1 MKMKRIDA
9 IYDRVLCGQH
19 FSPCL
24 KRVKRL
30 LPKLMDNNINLCNK
44 LNDKLRVSSFINDTE
59 LRNQKYLKNYVNS
72 SDNYLR
78 QIKSGFMLNKV
89 IKQNIPKISI
99 LSEQISNDCFI
110 KGRNVLH
117 KEKTLLKENN
127 EIETNL
133 EIDELIGKIRD
144 TLNPKKRKKVVT
156 FLPIKL
162 YKPLSSSD
170 LLRYK
175 NNLNFQIKKDEEEFK
190 DKIST
195 YLNDIKKINIDNPNE
210 MSPFSRNLKF
220 NNKIKFIYFKKPKK
234 IKLKDKEGPNLK
246 TIKHLL
252 FPNLYKLS
260 PLSRNKSLDD
270 INNSNNY
277 VNILNKHSVRKIN
290 SFQIF
295 KKINEFNKKFRYL
308 NLQNSEKDI
317 NINDNNINKHNEK
330 ILSNKKDSYELLKD
344 MAENK
349 YFTSRMKKKYKIIS
363 DLIDIELPNPK
374 DYEKIIN
381 EKKKN
386 NDNENDKYE
395 IKQDENN
402 DNKNETKKKLFLSLD
417 HYKDNDLYKE
427 LFDIKNE
434 IRNLKSK
441 RYNMN
446 MHSYDSNNNKND
458 FNGRNHYS
466 FGKLFISR
474 LKSSKFN
481 KQKNNGFLSYE

>member
-9 IYDRVLCGQH
+9 IYDRVLSGQH

-59 LRNQKYLKNYVNS
+59 LRNQKYLRNYVNS

-110 KGRNVLH
+110 KGRNILH

-127 EIETNL
+127 ELETNL

-144 TLNPKKRKKVVT
+144 TLNPKSRKKVVT

-175 NNLNFQIKKDEEEFK
+175 NNLNFQIKKDETEFK
-190 DKIST
+190 NKIST
-195 YLNDIKKINIDNPNE
+195 YLNDIKKIDIDNPNE

-246 TIKHLL
+246 SIKHQL

-290 SFQIF
+290 NFQIF
-295 KKINEFNKKFRYL
+295 KKINELNKKYRYSSFEF
-308 NLQNSEKDI
+308 SERDI
-317 NINDNNINKHNEK
+317 NINDNNINKYNEK
-330 ILSNKKDSYELLKD
+330 IFNDKKDSYELLKD

-374 DYEKIIN
+374 EYDKIIN
-381 EKKKN
+381 ENNKN
-386 NDNENDKYE
+386 DDNGNDKCE
-395 IKQDENN
+395 IKQDEDN
-402 DNKNETKKKLFLSLD
+402 DNKNENKKKLFLSLEN
-417 HYKDNDLYKE
+417 YKEGIYKE

-446 MHSYDSNNNKND
+446 LNSYESNKNKND

-474 LKSSKFN
+474 LKSNKFN
-481 KQKNNGFLSYE
+481 KQKNNEFLSYE

>member
-9 IYDRVLCGQH
+9 IYDRVLSGQH

-30 LPKLMDNNINLCNK
+30 LPKLMGNNINLCNK

-59 LRNQKYLKNYVNS
+59 LRNQKYLRNYVNS
-72 SDNYLR
+72 SDVYLR

-89 IKQNIPKISI
+89 IKQHIPKISI

-110 KGRNVLH
+110 KGRNILH
-117 KEKTLLKENN
+117 KEKELLKENN

-144 TLNPKKRKKVVT
+144 TLNPKNKKKVVT

-175 NNLNFQIKKDEEEFK
+175 NNLNFQIKKDEAEFK

-195 YLNDIKKINIDNPNE
+195 YLNDLKKINIDNPNE
-210 MSPFSRNLKF
+210 MSPFRRNLKF

-246 TIKHLL
+246 SIKHQL
-252 FPNLYKLS
+252 FPYLYKLS

-270 INNSNNY
+270 INNSDNY
-277 VNILNKHSVRKIN
+277 VNILNRYSVRKIN
-290 SFQIF
+290 NFQIF
-295 KKINEFNKKFRYL
+295 KKINELNKKYSTSSL
-308 NLQNSEKDI
+308 DI
-317 NINDNNINKHNEK
+317 KESDIKIDNNEKNNEN
-330 ILSNKKDSYELLKD
+330 ISHDKKDSYELLKD

-349 YFTSRMKKKYKIIS
+349 YFTARMKKKYKIIS
-363 DLIDIELPNPK
+363 DLVDIELPNPK
-374 DYEKIIN
+374 DYDKIIN
-381 EKKKN
+381 ECKKINKN
-386 NDNENDKYE
+386 NNNDKCE
-395 IKQDENN
+395 IKIDENN
-402 DNKNETKKKLFLSLD
+402 DNKNENTKRLFLSLEN
-417 HYKDNDLYKE
+417 YKDNDLYKE
-427 LFDIKNE
+427 LLNIKNE
-434 IRNLKSK
+434 IRMFKSN
-441 RYNMN
+441 RYNN
-446 MHSYDSNNNKND
+446 SNESNKNKND
-458 FNGRNHYS
+458 FKGRNHYS

-474 LKSSKFN
+474 LKSSKLN
-481 KQKNNGFLSYE
+481 KPENNEFLSYE

>member
-1 MKMKRIDA
+1 MKRIDA
-9 IYDRVLCGQH
+9 IYDRVLSGQH

-24 KRVKRL
+24 KRVRRL

-59 LRNQKYLKNYVNS
+59 LRNQKYLRNYVNS
-72 SDNYLR
+72 SDVYLR

-110 KGRNVLH
+110 KGRNILH

-127 EIETNL
+127 ELETNF
-133 EIDELIGKIRD
+133 EIDDLIEKIRD
-144 TLNPKKRKKVVT
+144 TLNPKNKKKEIT
-156 FLPIKL
+156 LLPIKL

-175 NNLNFQIKKDEEEFK
+175 NNLNLQIKKDEIEFK

-195 YLNDIKKINIDNPNE
+195 YLNDIKKINIDSPNE
-210 MSPFSRNLKF
+210 ISPFSKDLKF
-220 NNKIKFIYFKKPKK
+220 NNRIKFIYFKKPKK

-246 TIKHLL
+246 NIKHEL
-252 FPNLYKLS
+252 FPNWYKLS

-270 INNSNNY
+270 INNSDNY

-290 SFQIF
+290 NFQIF
-295 KKINEFNKKFRYL
+295 KKINDLNKKYRYSSL
-308 NLQNSEKDI
+308 DNSKNDI
-317 NINDNNINKHNEK
+317 NIYEYNIKKYNEK
-330 ILSNKKDSYELLKD
+330 ESNDKKDSYELLKD
-344 MAENK
+344 MADNK

-363 DLIDIELPNPK
+363 DLIDIELPSPK
-374 DYEKIIN
+374 DYDKIIN
-381 EKKKN
+381 EYNKN
-386 NDNENDKYE
+386 NDKCKYE
-395 IKQDENN
+395 IKQKENN
-402 DNKNETKKKLFLSLD
+402 INKNENKKKLFLSLEN
-417 HYKDNDLYKE
+417 YKDNDLYKE
-427 LFDIKNE
+427 LFDIKKE
-434 IRNLKSK
+434 IIMLKSK

-446 MHSYDSNNNKND
+446 LNSYDSNNNKND
-458 FNGRNHYS
+458 YKGRNHYS

-474 LKSSKFN
+474 LKSNKFN
-481 KQKNNGFLSYE
+481 KQKNNEFLSCE